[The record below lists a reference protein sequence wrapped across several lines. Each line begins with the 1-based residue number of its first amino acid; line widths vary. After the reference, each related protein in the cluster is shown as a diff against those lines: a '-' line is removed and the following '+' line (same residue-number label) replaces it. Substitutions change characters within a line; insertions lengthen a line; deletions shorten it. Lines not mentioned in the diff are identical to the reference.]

1 MKKHPDSVEDAIF
14 QIENSFNRGGNYLQN
29 GVPKYTAHA
38 VRMEEETGIRGII
51 IVLLTARSPLL
62 PNIAIENNFKS
73 SPWQKDC

>member
-38 VRMEEETGIRGII
+38 VRMEKKRVFGE
-51 IVLLTARSPLL
+51 LLS
-62 PNIAIENNFKS
+62 FY
-73 SPWQKDC
+73 